1 MKMKDI
7 IVVSSTV
14 AVFLILTMAAWLKP
28 ADAYSDSE
36 RRELEQAPA
45 LTVDSFLNGSFTE
58 NFESYAVDQFP
69 MRDGFRQLKT
79 LTAKYAFGQLDVHD
93 IYVYDG
99 YLSQMEY
106 PLKEDS
112 LARAAKVFRA
122 IYDKY
127 LAGREVKTYFSMIPD
142 KNYFMAEESG
152 HLSMD
157 YDALHEYMKEQTGYM
172 EYVDIT
178 ELLEL
183 EDYYKTDTHWR
194 QEKIQDVAKKL
205 LQAMNIDSE
214 TSLVNGL
221 NKGSDV
227 EISEVFESDLN
238 NNMDSNWDNNMP
250 IHENIEL
257 IDWAYTEESLEEPF
271 YGVYAGQSGLPIE
284 GEELI
289 YLDHE
294 NFKNCIVYNYED
306 NVETE
311 IYDMEKA
318 IGKDPYE
325 MFLSGPISLLT
336 IENPEATTEKE
347 LIMFRD
353 SFGSSLAPLLVE
365 GYAKIT
371 LVDIR
376 YLSNALL
383 ENWITFD
390 DQDVLF
396 IYSTQVLNNSET
408 MK

>member
-1 MKMKDI
+1 MEHRNIMKMKDI
-7 IVVSSTV
+7 IVVSATV
-14 AVFLILTMAAWLKP
+14 AVFLILTIAAWLKP

-45 LTVDSFLNGSFTE
+45 LTVDTFLDGSFME
-58 NFESYAVDQFP
+58 DFEAYAVDQFP
-69 MRDGFRQLKT
+69 MRDGFRQMKS
-79 LTAKYAFGQLDVHD
+79 LTSKYVFGQLDIHD
-93 IYVYDG
+93 IYVYNG

-106 PLKEDS
+106 PMKEDS
-112 LARAAKVFRA
+112 LARAAKVFQS

-127 LAGREVKTYFSMIPD
+127 LLGTEVKTYFSMIPD

-152 HLSMD
+152 RLSMD
-157 YDALHEYMKEQTGYM
+157 YDILYEYMKEQTGYM
-172 EYVDIT
+172 EYIDII

-205 LQAMNIDSE
+205 LREMNQGAE
-214 TSLVNGL
+214 TSIRTDESIESNMGTNSAV
-221 NKGSDV
+221 D
-227 EISEVFESDLN
+227 EHISFDANSDL
-238 NNMDSNWDNNMP
+238 DD
-250 IHENIEL
+250 ITYVEK
-257 IDWAYTEESLEEPF
+257 SLEAPF
-271 YGVYAGQSGLPIE
+271 YGVYAGQSGLPVE
-284 GEELI
+284 GEALI

-294 NFKNCIVYNYED
+294 SFQNCIVHNYED

-318 IGKDPYE
+318 AGKDPYE
-325 MFLSGPISLLT
+325 MFLSGPLSLIT
-336 IENPEATTEKE
+336 IENSEAKTEKE

-376 YLSNALL
+376 YLSSALL

>member
-14 AVFLILTMAAWLKP
+14 TVFLILTIAAWLKP
-28 ADAYSDSE
+28 AEAYSDSE

-45 LTVDSFLNGSFTE
+45 LTVDSFWDGSFTE
-58 NFESYAVDQFP
+58 DFESYAVDQFP

-79 LTAKYAFGQLDVHD
+79 LTARYAFGQLDVHD

-112 LARAAKVFRA
+112 LARASKVFQS

-127 LAGREVKTYFSMIPD
+127 LADTEVKAYFSIIPD
-142 KNYFMAEESG
+142 KNYFMSEESG
-152 HLSMD
+152 HLSMN
-157 YDALHEYMKEQTGYM
+157 YDALYEYMIKRTEYM
-172 EYVDIT
+172 EYIDIT
-178 ELLEL
+178 ELLKL

-205 LQAMNIDSE
+205 LQTMNKDTGMDEKID
-214 TSLVNGL
+214 LNPGVNGKL
-221 NKGSDV
+221 QGNVLTDTS
-227 EISEVFESDLN
+227 FNLT
-238 NNMDSNWDNNMP
+238 
-250 IHENIEL
+250 
-257 IDWAYTEESLEEPF
+257 YQEEPLGEPF
-271 YGVYAGQSGLPIE
+271 YGVYAGQSGLLVE

-289 YLDHE
+289 YLNHE
-294 NFKNCIVYNYED
+294 IFKNCIVYNYEE

-318 IGKDPYE
+318 VGKDPYE

-336 IENPEATTEKE
+336 IENPQATTEKE

-376 YLSNALL
+376 YLASAFL

-396 IYSTQVLNNSET
+396 LYSTQVLNNSGT

>member
-1 MKMKDI
+1 MNALYQAVVKMKDI
-7 IVVSSTV
+7 IVVFTAV
-14 AVFLILTMAAWLKP
+14 AVLGILTITAWLKP
-28 ADAYSDSE
+28 ADSYSDSE

-45 LTVDSFLNGSFTE
+45 LTVDSFWDGSFME
-58 NFESYAVDQFP
+58 DFEAYTVDQFP
-69 MRDGFRQLKT
+69 MRTGFRQLKN

-93 IYVYDG
+93 IYVYEG
-99 YLSQMEY
+99 YFSQMEY

-112 LARAAKVFRA
+112 LARAAKVFQA
-122 IYDKY
+122 IYDEY
-127 LAGREVKTYFSMIPD
+127 LAGTEVKTYFSMIPD

-157 YDALHEYMKEQTGYM
+157 YNELYEYMKEHTEYM
-172 EYVDIT
+172 EYIDIT

-205 LQAMNIDSE
+205 LMTMDKEAIVDKNADLITGTNDNRQGND
-214 TSLVNGL
+214 L
-221 NKGSDV
+221 SDASFNLAYV
-227 EISEVFESDLN
+227 EK
-238 NNMDSNWDNNMP
+238 
-250 IHENIEL
+250 
-257 IDWAYTEESLEEPF
+257 SLEEPF
-271 YGVYAGQSGLPIE
+271 YGVYAGQSGLPAE

-289 YLDHE
+289 YLNHE

-306 NVETE
+306 NIETE

-318 IGKDPYE
+318 VGKDPYE
-325 MFLSGPISLLT
+325 MFLSGSISLLT

-376 YLSNALL
+376 YLSSAFL
-383 ENWITFD
+383 ENWITFNN
-390 DQDVLF
+390 QDVLF